1 MTPQTIDVT
10 IPVVFSCLSPLHH
23 GAGVSGNTQLQRVQ
37 ELVDENGRLVTV
49 PFVSGNSLRHKIR
62 VAAAQH
68 LLESIE
74 VEFGTLRKE
83 VVDLLFTGGALTTTG
98 ANIDLEA
105 FRRLENL
112 WPASGLLGY
121 AARSHIWSGSL
132 FVDHTHLVCREN
144 VWRIPEQIKQRP
156 DLREHLNKP
165 AAQFIDEDFGT
176 RHDIA
181 GTIHCRWINTDLWT
195 GQDTTQMIYDWQV
208 VRAGARM
215 WTTISL
221 QAAPIGHVTA
231 LMAAWY
237 RMLDDESTMRLG
249 AKGRQGYGHVRVDAD
264 LSTLPEVDL
273 EGYREQLS
281 TNRVE
286 IIRLLEEVA

>member
-112 WPASGLLGY
+112 IDLEAFRRLENLWPASGLLGY

-132 FVDHTHLVCREN
+132 FV
-144 VWRIPEQIKQRP
+144 
-156 DLREHLNKP
+156 
-165 AAQFIDEDFGT
+165 
-176 RHDIA
+176 
-181 GTIHCRWINTDLWT
+181 
-195 GQDTTQMIYDWQV
+195 
-208 VRAGARM
+208 
-215 WTTISL
+215 
-221 QAAPIGHVTA
+221 
-231 LMAAWY
+231 
-237 RMLDDESTMRLG
+237 
-249 AKGRQGYGHVRVDAD
+249 
-264 LSTLPEVDL
+264 
-273 EGYREQLS
+273 
-281 TNRVE
+281 
-286 IIRLLEEVA
+286 